1 MNSFTNYLPIGLLVL
16 AAACGGGDSSIE
28 AKQKSLASLKK
39 QALDLNAQIV
49 ALEKEVEKAG
59 GASAAKAILV
69 GIDTIQTETFTHYIE
84 LQGKVESESVSY
96 ITPRAGGGQV
106 KAIYIKRGDRV
117 KRGQLIL
124 QLDNTLIKQSAAAA
138 TQNIETLKSQ
148 AALAKSVYEKQK
160 NLWEQNI
167 GSEIQLMTAKTNAD
181 AMSSQLKA
189 AMEQL
194 GMVKDQLAFT
204 SIYSDVDGVAE
215 EVNVKVVNTTKL
227 KLTAEV
233 PENYAGKV
241 KVGTELTLTFPDIQK
256 TINNKVNVLG
266 NVIDPLN
273 RSFYIESKLPV
284 DNSFR
289 PNLLAQVKIKDY
301 EKKDAISIPVN
312 LLQNDEKG
320 KFVYVA
326 VMEAGKMF
334 ARKKMIS
341 TGEFYGNNIEKWSC
355 HNVPQHSR
363 DKFFEGKDNRP
374 NTVFKNIKSL
384 NETVY
389 ADGEIYYSNWPHIIS
404 QEGNQ
409 KCFLDTKWAN
419 PFEQTWMSHMYSLTK
434 ENILNP
440 AILLAS
446 PITHNRIYH
455 YDACE
460 RKEN

>member
-1 MNSFTNYLPIGLLVL
+1 MKSFATLFTLSLLILVT
-16 AAACGGGDSSIE
+16 ACGGGDNTVE

-39 QALDLNAQIV
+39 QALELNAQIV

-69 GIDTIQTETFTHYIE
+69 ATDTIQTETFTHYIE

-106 KAIYIKRGDRV
+106 RAIYIKRGDRV

-124 QLDNTLIKQSAAAA
+124 QLDNSMIKQSAAAA

-148 AALAKSVYEKQK
+148 AALAKAVYEKQN

-181 AMSSQLKA
+181 ALASQLRA
-189 AMEQL
+189 ANEQL

-215 EVNVKVVNTTKL
+215 EVHVKVGELFMGPGQIKIVNTTKL

-256 TINNKVNVLG
+256 TIYNKVNVLG

-284 DNSFR
+284 DNNFR

-301 EKKDAISIPVN
+301 EKKNAISIPVN
-312 LLQNDEKG
+312 LLQSDEKN

-326 VMEAGKMF
+326 VTEGGKMF
-334 ARKKMIS
+334 ARKKIVI
-341 TGEFYGNNIEKWSC
+341 TGEFYGNNIEVLSGLAAG
-355 HNVPQHSR
+355 
-363 DKFFEGKDNRP
+363 DILITEGYQSIYDGQLIS
-374 NTVFKNIKSL
+374 TSIK
-384 NETVY
+384 
-389 ADGEIYYSNWPHIIS
+389 
-404 QEGNQ
+404 
-409 KCFLDTKWAN
+409 
-419 PFEQTWMSHMYSLTK
+419 
-434 ENILNP
+434 
-440 AILLAS
+440 
-446 PITHNRIYH
+446 
-455 YDACE
+455 
-460 RKEN
+460 

>member
-1 MNSFTNYLPIGLLVL
+1 MKSFATLFTLSLLILVT
-16 AAACGGGDSSIE
+16 ACGGGDNTVE

-39 QALDLNAQIV
+39 QALELNAQIV

-69 GIDTIQTETFTHYIE
+69 ATDTIQTETFTHYIE

-106 KAIYIKRGDRV
+106 RAIYIKRGDRV

-124 QLDNTLIKQSAAAA
+124 QLDNSMIKQSAAAA

-148 AALAKSVYEKQK
+148 AALAKAVYEKQK

-181 AMSSQLKA
+181 ALASQLRA
-189 AMEQL
+189 ANEQL

-215 EVNVKVVNTTKL
+215 EVHVKVGELFMGPGQIKIVNTTKL

-256 TINNKVNVLG
+256 TIYNKVNVLG

-273 RSFYIESKLPV
+273 RSFFIESKLPV
-284 DNSFR
+284 DNNFR

-312 LLQNDEKG
+312 LLQTDEKG

-326 VMEAGKMF
+326 VTEAGKMF
-334 ARKKMIS
+334 ARKKMVS
-341 TGEFYGNNIEKWSC
+341 TGEFYGNNIEVLSGLAAGDILI
-355 HNVPQHSR
+355 S
-363 DKFFEGKDNRP
+363 EGYQSIYDGQLIS
-374 NTVFKNIKSL
+374 TSIK
-384 NETVY
+384 
-389 ADGEIYYSNWPHIIS
+389 
-404 QEGNQ
+404 
-409 KCFLDTKWAN
+409 
-419 PFEQTWMSHMYSLTK
+419 
-434 ENILNP
+434 
-440 AILLAS
+440 
-446 PITHNRIYH
+446 
-455 YDACE
+455 
-460 RKEN
+460 

>member
-1 MNSFTNYLPIGLLVL
+1 MKSFTTYLSIGLLVL
-16 AAACGGGDSSIE
+16 AAACGGGDNTIE
-28 AKQKSLASLKK
+28 AKQKTLAGLKK
-39 QALDLNAQIV
+39 QALELNAQIV
-49 ALEKEVEKAG
+49 ALEKDVEKAG

-69 GIDTIQTETFTHYIE
+69 AIDTIQTETFTHYIE

-106 KAIYIKRGDRV
+106 RAIYVKRGDRV

-160 NLWEQNI
+160 SLWEQNI

-181 AMSSQLKA
+181 ALASQLRA
-189 AMEQL
+189 ANEQL

-204 SIYSDVDGVAE
+204 SIYSDVEGVAE
-215 EVNVKVVNTTKL
+215 EVNVKVGELFMGPGQIKIVNTAKL
-227 KLTAEV
+227 KLTAQV

-284 DNSFR
+284 DNNFR

-301 EKKDAISIPVN
+301 EKKNAISIPVN

-326 VMEAGKMF
+326 VVEAGKMF
-334 ARKKMIS
+334 ARKKMVA
-341 TGEFYGNNIEKWSC
+341 TGEFYGNNIEVLSGLAAGDIL
-355 HNVPQHSR
+355 VS
-363 DKFFEGKDNRP
+363 EGYQSIYDGQLI
-374 NTVFKNIKSL
+374 TTSIK
-384 NETVY
+384 
-389 ADGEIYYSNWPHIIS
+389 
-404 QEGNQ
+404 
-409 KCFLDTKWAN
+409 
-419 PFEQTWMSHMYSLTK
+419 
-434 ENILNP
+434 
-440 AILLAS
+440 
-446 PITHNRIYH
+446 
-455 YDACE
+455 
-460 RKEN
+460 

>member
-1 MNSFTNYLPIGLLVL
+1 MKSFTTYLSIGLVVL
-16 AAACGGGDSSIE
+16 AAACGGGDNTIE

-39 QALDLNAQIV
+39 QALELNAQIV

-106 KAIYIKRGDRV
+106 RAIYIKRGDRV

-160 NLWEQNI
+160 SLWEQNI

-181 AMSSQLKA
+181 ALTSQLKA

-194 GMVKDQLAFT
+194 GIVKDQLAFT

-215 EVNVKVVNTTKL
+215 EVNVKVGELFMGPGQIKIVNTSKL
-227 KLTAEV
+227 KLTAQV
-233 PENYAGKV
+233 PENYAGKI

-256 TINNKVNVLG
+256 TISNKVNVLG

-284 DNSFR
+284 DNNFR

-326 VMEAGKMF
+326 VIEGGKLF
-334 ARKKMIS
+334 ARKKMVS
-341 TGEFYGNNIEKWSC
+341 TGEFYGNNIEVLSGLAAGDILI
-355 HNVPQHSR
+355 S
-363 DKFFEGKDNRP
+363 EGYQSIYDGQLIS
-374 NTVFKNIKSL
+374 TSIK
-384 NETVY
+384 
-389 ADGEIYYSNWPHIIS
+389 
-404 QEGNQ
+404 
-409 KCFLDTKWAN
+409 
-419 PFEQTWMSHMYSLTK
+419 
-434 ENILNP
+434 
-440 AILLAS
+440 
-446 PITHNRIYH
+446 
-455 YDACE
+455 
-460 RKEN
+460 

>member
-1 MNSFTNYLPIGLLVL
+1 MKSFATLFTLSLLVL
-16 AAACGGGDSSIE
+16 VTACGGGDNTVE

-69 GIDTIQTETFTHYIE
+69 ATDTIQTETFTHYIE

-106 KAIYIKRGDRV
+106 RAIYIKRGDRV

-148 AALAKSVYEKQK
+148 AALAKAVYEKQK

-181 AMSSQLKA
+181 ALASQLRA
-189 AMEQL
+189 ANEQL
-194 GMVKDQLAFT
+194 GMVRDQLAFT

-215 EVNVKVVNTTKL
+215 EVNVKVGDLFMGPGQIKIVNTAKL
-227 KLTAEV
+227 KLTAQV

-266 NVIDPLN
+266 NIIDPLS
-273 RSFYIESKLPV
+273 RSFYIESKLPI
-284 DNSFR
+284 DNNFR

-312 LLQNDEKG
+312 LLQTDEKG

-334 ARKKMIS
+334 ARKKMVS
-341 TGEFYGNNIEKWSC
+341 TGEFYGNNIEVLSGLAAGDIL
-355 HNVPQHSR
+355 VS
-363 DKFFEGKDNRP
+363 EGYQSIYEGQLIS
-374 NTVFKNIKSL
+374 TSIK
-384 NETVY
+384 
-389 ADGEIYYSNWPHIIS
+389 
-404 QEGNQ
+404 
-409 KCFLDTKWAN
+409 
-419 PFEQTWMSHMYSLTK
+419 
-434 ENILNP
+434 
-440 AILLAS
+440 
-446 PITHNRIYH
+446 
-455 YDACE
+455 
-460 RKEN
+460 

>member
-1 MNSFTNYLPIGLLVL
+1 MKSFTTYLSIGLLVL
-16 AAACGGGDSSIE
+16 AAACGGGDNTIE

-39 QALDLNAQIV
+39 QALELNAQIV

-106 KAIYIKRGDRV
+106 RAIYIKRGDRV

-160 NLWEQNI
+160 SLWEQNI

-181 AMSSQLKA
+181 ALASQLRA
-189 AMEQL
+189 ANEQL

-215 EVNVKVVNTTKL
+215 EVNVKVGELFMGPGQIKIVNTSKL
-227 KLTAEV
+227 KLTAQV
-233 PENYAGKV
+233 PENYAGKI

-256 TINNKVNVLG
+256 TISNKVNVLG

-284 DNSFR
+284 DNNFR

-326 VMEAGKMF
+326 VMEGGKMF
-334 ARKKMIS
+334 ARKKMVS
-341 TGEFYGNNIEKWSC
+341 TGEFYGNNIEVLSGLAAGDILI
-355 HNVPQHSR
+355 S
-363 DKFFEGKDNRP
+363 EGYQSIYDGQLIS
-374 NTVFKNIKSL
+374 TSIK
-384 NETVY
+384 
-389 ADGEIYYSNWPHIIS
+389 
-404 QEGNQ
+404 
-409 KCFLDTKWAN
+409 
-419 PFEQTWMSHMYSLTK
+419 
-434 ENILNP
+434 
-440 AILLAS
+440 
-446 PITHNRIYH
+446 
-455 YDACE
+455 
-460 RKEN
+460 

>member
-1 MNSFTNYLPIGLLVL
+1 MKSFATLFTLSLLVL
-16 AAACGGGDSSIE
+16 VTACGGGDNTVE

-69 GIDTIQTETFTHYIE
+69 ATDTIQAETFTHYIE
-84 LQGKVESESVSY
+84 LQGKVESESVSF

-106 KAIYIKRGDRV
+106 RAIYIKRGDRV

-124 QLDNTLIKQSAAAA
+124 QLDNSMIKQSAAAA

-148 AALAKSVYEKQK
+148 AALAKAVYEKQK

-181 AMSSQLKA
+181 ALTSQLRA
-189 AMEQL
+189 ANEQL

-215 EVNVKVVNTTKL
+215 EVNVKVGDLFMGPGQIKIVNTTKL

-241 KVGTELTLTFPDIQK
+241 KIGTELTLTFPDIQK
-256 TINNKVNVLG
+256 TIYNKVNVLG
-266 NVIDPLN
+266 NVIDPLS

-284 DNSFR
+284 DNNFR
-289 PNLLAQVKIKDY
+289 PNLLAQDKIKDY
-301 EKKDAISIPVN
+301 EKKNAISIPVN
-312 LLQNDEKG
+312 LLQTDEKG

-326 VMEAGKMF
+326 VIEAGKIF
-334 ARKKMIS
+334 ARKKMVI
-341 TGEFYGNNIEKWSC
+341 TGEFYGNNIEVLSGLAAG
-355 HNVPQHSR
+355 
-363 DKFFEGKDNRP
+363 DILIIEGYQSIYDGQLIS
-374 NTVFKNIKSL
+374 TSIK
-384 NETVY
+384 
-389 ADGEIYYSNWPHIIS
+389 
-404 QEGNQ
+404 
-409 KCFLDTKWAN
+409 
-419 PFEQTWMSHMYSLTK
+419 
-434 ENILNP
+434 
-440 AILLAS
+440 
-446 PITHNRIYH
+446 
-455 YDACE
+455 
-460 RKEN
+460 

>member
-1 MNSFTNYLPIGLLVL
+1 MKSFTTYLSIGLLVL
-16 AAACGGGDSSIE
+16 AAACGDGDNTIE
-28 AKQKSLASLKK
+28 AKQKTLAGLKK
-39 QALDLNAQIV
+39 QALELNAQIV
-49 ALEKEVEKAG
+49 ALEKDVEKAG

-69 GIDTIQTETFTHYIE
+69 AIDTIQTETFTHYIE

-106 KAIYIKRGDRV
+106 RAIYVKRGDRV

-160 NLWEQNI
+160 SLWEQNI

-181 AMSSQLKA
+181 ALASQLRA
-189 AMEQL
+189 ANEQL

-204 SIYSDVDGVAE
+204 SIYSDVEGVAE
-215 EVNVKVVNTTKL
+215 EVNVKVGELFMGPGQIKIVNTAKL
-227 KLTAEV
+227 KLTAQV

-284 DNSFR
+284 DNNFR

-301 EKKDAISIPVN
+301 EKKNAISIPVN

-326 VMEAGKMF
+326 VVEAGKMF
-334 ARKKMIS
+334 ARKKMVA
-341 TGEFYGNNIEKWSC
+341 TGEFYGNNIEVLSGLAAGDIMI
-355 HNVPQHSR
+355 S
-363 DKFFEGKDNRP
+363 EGYQSIYDGQLI
-374 NTVFKNIKSL
+374 TTSIK
-384 NETVY
+384 
-389 ADGEIYYSNWPHIIS
+389 
-404 QEGNQ
+404 
-409 KCFLDTKWAN
+409 
-419 PFEQTWMSHMYSLTK
+419 
-434 ENILNP
+434 
-440 AILLAS
+440 
-446 PITHNRIYH
+446 
-455 YDACE
+455 
-460 RKEN
+460 

>member
-1 MNSFTNYLPIGLLVL
+1 MKSFTNYLSIGLLVL
-16 AAACGGGDSSIE
+16 AAACGGGDNSIE

-215 EVNVKVVNTTKL
+215 EVNVKVGELFMGPGQIKIVNTTKL

-284 DNSFR
+284 DNNFR

-326 VMEAGKMF
+326 VMEGSKMF
-334 ARKKMIS
+334 ARKKMVS
-341 TGEFYGNNIEKWSC
+341 TGEFYGNNIEVLSGLAAGDIL
-355 HNVPQHSR
+355 VS
-363 DKFFEGKDNRP
+363 EGYQSIYDGQLIS
-374 NTVFKNIKSL
+374 TSIK
-384 NETVY
+384 
-389 ADGEIYYSNWPHIIS
+389 
-404 QEGNQ
+404 
-409 KCFLDTKWAN
+409 
-419 PFEQTWMSHMYSLTK
+419 
-434 ENILNP
+434 
-440 AILLAS
+440 
-446 PITHNRIYH
+446 
-455 YDACE
+455 
-460 RKEN
+460 